1 MFLTDMLETLLR
13 ALAGMCSRIIAEAR
27 ERPGLTTLLVA
38 AAILGSG
45 GTVLLAL
52 AAAIAA
58 YVLLG
63 GIRRDRIDL
72 TVRQEQAL
80 YRHVFGD

>member
-1 MFLTDMLETLLR
+1 MFLMDMLETLLR
-13 ALAGMCSRIIAEAR
+13 ALGGMCSRIIAEAR

-45 GTVLLAL
+45 GAVLLAL
-52 AAAIAA
+52 AVATVA

-63 GIRRDRIDL
+63 GIRRDRMDL
-72 TVRQEQAL
+72 AVRQEQAL
-80 YRHVFGD
+80 HRHVFGD